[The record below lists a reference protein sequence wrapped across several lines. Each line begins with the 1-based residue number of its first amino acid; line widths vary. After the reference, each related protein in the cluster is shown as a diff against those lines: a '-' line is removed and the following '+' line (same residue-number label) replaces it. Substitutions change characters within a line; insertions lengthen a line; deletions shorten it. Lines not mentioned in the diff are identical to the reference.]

1 MKIITP
7 QVWGEDAWRVMHVV
21 ALGFP
26 ASPTEDDRKNYTEF
40 YESLTKVLPCTRCRE
55 GYAEIFRR
63 IPIRTDDTDSL
74 FQWTVDVHN
83 AVNRKL
89 GHDIMDARWIRNVYV
104 FREHEK
110 NGKHDK
116 SERKT
121 SPGENSRALVAGAV
135 ILAVALVV
143 AGGAWLRMSN
153 GRVVK

>member
-1 MKIITP
+1 MKLITP

-26 ASPTEDDRKNYTEF
+26 ESPTEADRKNYTEF
-40 YESLTKVLPCTRCRE
+40 YEALTNVLPCTRCRE
-55 GYAEIFRR
+55 GYREIYAR
-63 IPIRTDDTDSL
+63 IPIRTDDTDAL

-110 NGKHDK
+110 TGKP
-116 SERKT
+116 ERKT
-121 SPGENSRALVAGAV
+121 APGENSRALVAGAV

-143 AGGAWLRMSN
+143 AGGAWLRLSK